1 MKRPILAAL
10 GNFFLMGLGYVY
22 NRQKILIGS
31 LLTIGAISLTVV
43 EFQVKELDANVYA
56 LMFGTVFLIN
66 TALAID
72 AFKEAQNLN
81 QQLTS

>member
-1 MKRPILAAL
+1 
-10 GNFFLMGLGYVY
+10 MGLGYVY